1 MLHLPQQCDGHHEL
15 HDRDEVGKYNLFE
28 FTKSINSFLS
38 WKVQETNNE
47 KEKAMVF

>member
-1 MLHLPQQCDGHHEL
+1 MLHLLKQCDGHHEL
-15 HDRDEVGKYNLFE
+15 HDKDEVGQYKIFQV
-28 FTKSINSFLS
+28 TQSINNFLS